1 MEPDKFKVS
10 TIKLDEATR
19 ARIAKELG
27 VPTGLKWVPEEI
39 TFMAVDAKEAGESE
53 VQGHAYGLADSVYYS
68 PSITPNLS
76 VGRIAGT
83 GLIDARRLIIA
94 RKV

>member
-1 MEPDKFKVS
+1 MEPGTFKVS
-10 TIKLDEATR
+10 TLKLDEATR

-68 PSITPNLS
+68 PTTTPSLS
-76 VGRIAGT
+76 VGKIAGT

-94 RKV
+94 RRV